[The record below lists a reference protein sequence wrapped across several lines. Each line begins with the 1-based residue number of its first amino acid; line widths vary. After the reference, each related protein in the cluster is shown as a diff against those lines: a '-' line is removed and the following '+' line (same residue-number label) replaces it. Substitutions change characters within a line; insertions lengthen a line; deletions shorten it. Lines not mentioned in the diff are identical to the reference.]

1 MAESK
6 RNICVDFTQE
16 EVEFYL
22 RCAGF
27 TTRERTLFLFRQDE
41 GTLEEATEKLNCS
54 LSTVNRIN
62 KSMKKKIVKVAQFY
76 YPGISRDW
84 K

>member
-1 MAESK
+1 MGK
-6 RNICVDFTQE
+6 RNMVIDFTQE
-16 EVEFYL
+16 EVDFYL
-22 RCAGF
+22 RYAGF

-41 GTLEEATEKLNCS
+41 GTLEEATEILNCG

-62 KSMKKKIVKVAQFY
+62 RTMKIKICKVAKFY
-76 YPGISRDW
+76 YPGISKEW

>member
-1 MAESK
+1 MGNQ

-16 EVEFYL
+16 EVDFYT

-41 GTLEEATEKLNCS
+41 GTLEEATEILHCS
-54 LSTVNRIN
+54 LSTINRIN
-62 KSMKKKIVKVAQFY
+62 RTMKKKIMKVAQFY
-76 YPGISRDW
+76 YPGISKEW